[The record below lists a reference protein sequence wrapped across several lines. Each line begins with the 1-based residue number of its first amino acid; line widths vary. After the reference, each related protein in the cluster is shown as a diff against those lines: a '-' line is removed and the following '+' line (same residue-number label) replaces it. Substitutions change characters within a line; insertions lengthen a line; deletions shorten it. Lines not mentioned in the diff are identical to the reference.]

1 MNSSDAV
8 VADADRGRQEAGHGS
23 KSRSTLRL
31 QHRMKVESCNALITG
46 ASAGIGSE
54 FARQLA
60 GRVRSLILI
69 ARRDQSLNELRDE
82 LNQQHP
88 NLTVSVRKI
97 DLADRAQLNELL
109 AWLDHEKIDV
119 DLLINN
125 AGLGDS
131 GAFATSN
138 PIRNEQ
144 MTLVNIVALTS
155 LTRHLLPQMIA
166 GRRGGILNV
175 SSSAGFLPIPDF
187 AVYAATKAYVTSF
200 SEALRA
206 ELRGTGVSVCALCPG
221 PVHTEFQEVAK
232 RPRRSTGY
240 RPGVRVRSGRTS
252 RARRACGARGKP
264 PAYYSRLPNE
274 ARDVSRPNNA
284 DANLAL
290 VVATF
295 ATARLNLSVQGQ

>member
-1 MNSSDAV
+1 MKLD
-8 VADADRGRQEAGHGS
+8 GH
-23 KSRSTLRL
+23 
-31 QHRMKVESCNALITG
+31 NALISG
-46 ASAGIGSE
+46 ASAGIGRE

-60 GRVRSLILI
+60 GRAKSLILV
-69 ARRDQSLNELRDE
+69 ARREQRLNELRDE
-82 LNQQHP
+82 LEQQHP
-88 NLTVSVRKI
+88 NLAIFLRKT
-97 DLADRAQLNELL
+97 DLADLVQLNELL
-109 AWLDHEKIDV
+109 AWLDRDRIEV

-131 GAFATSN
+131 GAFVASD

-144 MTLVNIVALTS
+144 MTLVNIVALTT

-166 GRRGGILNV
+166 KRHGGILNV

-232 RPRRSTGY
+232 RPGAQADTGPEFVFVPVEQVVRDGLTALEAD
-240 RPGVRVRSGRTS
+240 RPLVIPGLPMKFGMFLVRITPLQILRLL
-252 RARRACGARGKP
+252 
-264 PAYYSRLPNE
+264 SRLSP
-274 ARDVSRPNNA
+274 RR
-284 DANLAL
+284 
-290 VVATF
+290 
-295 ATARLNLSVQGQ
+295 G